1 MFSEKY
7 RFIDEKKVRLNSKV
21 TFVFGLRCGLL
32 AVLIFRSISEK
43 RIIYMQAIFTV
54 IFVSCIEA
62 LDFHLVKD

>member
-32 AVLIFRSISEK
+32 AVLIF
-43 RIIYMQAIFTV
+43 
-54 IFVSCIEA
+54 
-62 LDFHLVKD
+62 